1 MLISLLKYTLI
12 VKKNNF
18 KLLNYIFFSLILSLF
33 TISTVKADTGEDIA
47 FILGIGFL
55 VVLIYTLPAVGITY
69 FLQGESKS
77 TSWPNLSSELC
88 AKQLENVVGFNPLW
102 LHIKIKV
109 LDAKIRILDAN
120 QNYHSGGSLLPD
132 DFIVYLFRIQESF
145 CSIFLW
151 TKRDSEEIAEFF
163 SSMKSLFG
171 PESHFSFMY
180 TECSKVLLL
189 HGEDSLHLELVKAF
203 SEIQDFINAGI
214 VSKELV
220 YTFIDNI
227 SLILIFIVS

>member
-1 MLISLLKYTLI
+1 MSLLKNTI
-12 VKKNNF
+12 VKNNNF
-18 KLLNYIFFSLILSLF
+18 KLLTYIFFSLILSLF

-77 TSWPNLSSELC
+77 ELWPNLSELC
-88 AKQLENVVGFNPLW
+88 AKELENILGFNPLW
-102 LHIKIKV
+102 IHIKKKV
-109 LDAKIRILDAN
+109 LLAKIRILEAN
-120 QNYHSGGSLLPD
+120 QNYHSGDSLLPD
-132 DFIVYLFRIQESF
+132 DFIVYLIRIQQSL
-145 CSIFLW
+145 CSILPGPN
-151 TKRDSEEIAEFF
+151 DSEEIVKFF

-214 VSKELV
+214 VSRELV

>member
-1 MLISLLKYTLI
+1 MMFISLLKYTI
-12 VKKNNF
+12 IIKNNNF

-88 AKQLENVVGFNPLW
+88 AKQLENILDFSSLW
-102 LHIKIKV
+102 LQIKIKV
-109 LDAKIRILDAN
+109 LKAKLRILEAN
-120 QNYHSGGSLLPD
+120 QNYHSGDSLLPD
-132 DFIVYLFRIQESF
+132 DFIVYLIRIQESL
-145 CSIFLW
+145 CRILPR
-151 TKRDSEEIAEFF
+151 TNDSEEIAKFL

-189 HGEDSLHLELVKAF
+189 HGEDSLHLELVEAF

-214 VSKELV
+214 VNEELL
-220 YTFIDNI
+220 YTFFDNI